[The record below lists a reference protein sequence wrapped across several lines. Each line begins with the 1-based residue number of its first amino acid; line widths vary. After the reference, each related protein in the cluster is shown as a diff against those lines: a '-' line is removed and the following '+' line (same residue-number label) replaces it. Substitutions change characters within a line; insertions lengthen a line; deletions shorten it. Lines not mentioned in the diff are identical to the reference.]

1 MRDDSSLAKYVL
13 AFSTSIL
20 WLAASGFGQS
30 ITVAPASGPP
40 SSTVLVSGSGFSA
53 GADVDIYF
61 DIIDLAITVT
71 DDTGSFSQVALRI
84 PASALP
90 GKHTVSAKEP
100 STGASAQTPVL
111 VNTNW
116 SQFRMRP
123 SHDGHNRSENVLSP
137 ATVGGLSLLWKY
149 TMVQSSGSSPAV
161 VNGVVYA
168 GSSGVTALEAS
179 TGALLWYYST
189 GAGTASPAVSNGV
202 VYVTDQYSAYALNA
216 STGALLWK
224 YQTSGLVYSSPAVAH
239 GVVYFGFGGSVYA
252 LNASSGALLWK
263 NTTGGGV
270 SSPAV
275 ANGMVYVASDKFY
288 ARNAATGALVW
299 KYTTGGGESSPA
311 VANGVVYAGS
321 NEVLAL
327 NAISGTLLWKH
338 TIGAGTNSSP
348 AVANGMVY
356 LVGEDGIY
364 AFGLTGSDA
373 PALPQRP
380 DPQTL
385 SPDLSLPVSRP
396 SAIMPATDE

>member
-1 MRDDSSLAKYVL
+1 MREDSSLAKYVL

-100 STGASAQTPVL
+100 STGASAQTPFL

-161 VNGVVYA
+161 VNGVVYVGA
-168 GSSGVTALEAS
+168 FTLGVPGGCFYALKAS
-179 TGALLWYYST
+179 TGALLWYRDMNNSPVNS
-189 GAGTASPAVSNGV
+189 SPAVVNGV
-202 VYVTDQYSAYALNA
+202 VYVGGNDHWVRALEGG
-216 STGALLWK
+216 SLLWR
-224 YQTSGLVYSSPAVAH
+224 YDTGSYVSSSPAVAKW
-239 GVVYFGFGGSVYA
+239 GGLRRFVRQQRLCSERQHRRPAVEIPHWQLRQIFA
-252 LNASSGALLWK
+252 
-263 NTTGGGV
+263 GGGQ
-270 SSPAV
+270 
-275 ANGMVYVASDKFY
+275 
-288 ARNAATGALVW
+288 W
-299 KYTTGGGESSPA
+299 GG
-311 VANGVVYAGS
+311 
-321 NEVLAL
+321 LRR
-327 NAISGTLLWKH
+327 
-338 TIGAGTNSSP
+338 
-348 AVANGMVY
+348 
-356 LVGEDGIY
+356 
-364 AFGLTGSDA
+364 F
-373 PALPQRP
+373 
-380 DPQTL
+380 
-385 SPDLSLPVSRP
+385 
-396 SAIMPATDE
+396 

>member
-1 MRDDSSLAKYVL
+1 MREDSSLAKYVL

-71 DDTGSFSQVALRI
+71 DDTGSFSQIALRI

-100 STGASAQTPVL
+100 STGASAQTPFL

-161 VNGVVYA
+161 VNGVVYVGA
-168 GSSGVTALEAS
+168 FTGGVPGGCFYALKAS
-179 TGALLWYYST
+179 TGAF
-189 GAGTASPAVSNGV
+189 
-202 VYVTDQYSAYALNA
+202 
-216 STGALLWK
+216 LWK
-224 YQTSGLVYSSPAVAH
+224 FTRGCMSSSPAVAH
-239 GVVYFGFGGSVYA
+239 GVVYVGGDFGQSGLYA
-252 LNASSGALLWK
+252 LKASTGALLWYRDM
-263 NTTGGGV
+263 NNSPVNSSPAVVNGVVYVGGNDHWVRALEGGSLLWRYDTGSYV
-270 SSPAV
+270 SSSPAV
-275 ANGMVYVASDKFY
+275 AKWGGLRRFVRQQRLCSERQHRRPAVEIPHWQLRQIFA
-288 ARNAATGALVW
+288 
-299 KYTTGGGESSPA
+299 GGGQW
-311 VANGVVYAGS
+311 G
-321 NEVLAL
+321 
-327 NAISGTLLWKH
+327 
-338 TIGAGTNSSP
+338 
-348 AVANGMVY
+348 
-356 LVGEDGIY
+356 
-364 AFGLTGSDA
+364 GL
-373 PALPQRP
+373 R
-380 DPQTL
+380 
-385 SPDLSLPVSRP
+385 RF
-396 SAIMPATDE
+396 